1 LGLTREQVA
10 RVVLN
15 ACDAAFLPEP
25 EKVALIARV
34 QNELEA
40 L

>member
-1 LGLTREQVA
+1 MRATR
-10 RVVLN
+10 R
-15 ACDAAFLPEP
+15 LPEP